1 MGLFFG
7 DCHFVS
13 GTGRLSDII
22 CILSDGDCYEG
33 VKTMAT
39 VRISV
44 RLDADT
50 ERRLRQEAR
59 AAGKNESDVVREAL
73 ETVPTPAAED
83 VAPRA

>member
-1 MGLFFG
+1 
-7 DCHFVS
+7 
-13 GTGRLSDII
+13 
-22 CILSDGDCYEG
+22 
-33 VKTMAT
+33 MAT

-73 ETVPTPAAED
+73 GLYFAGRAQETSALELARRTGIIGCARGLPADLSTNKSHFEGFG
-83 VAPRA
+83 R